1 MFYQLT
7 DKKDKKDNQ
16 QTRNL
21 QIGTIVSVLKLA
33 LAPWEG
39 GWLLQVSFTLEQES
53 VCIMIV
59 DSKTDVRV
67 MLWFGY

>member
-21 QIGTIVSVLKLA
+21 QIGTILSVLKLA
-33 LAPWEG
+33 LAP
-39 GWLLQVSFTLEQES
+39 
-53 VCIMIV
+53 
-59 DSKTDVRV
+59 
-67 MLWFGY
+67 

>member
-21 QIGTIVSVLKLA
+21 QIETIVSVLKLA
-33 LAPWEG
+33 LAP
-39 GWLLQVSFTLEQES
+39 
-53 VCIMIV
+53 
-59 DSKTDVRV
+59 
-67 MLWFGY
+67 

>member
-7 DKKDKKDNQ
+7 DKKDNQ

-33 LAPWEG
+33 LAP
-39 GWLLQVSFTLEQES
+39 
-53 VCIMIV
+53 
-59 DSKTDVRV
+59 
-67 MLWFGY
+67 